1 MLKGLIGQEALLKQE
16 LAAARRNS
24 ERADK
29 LNVEYLKNIVLS
41 SLDLCLLSI
50 SLLLSFS
57 VRFDPSTLLTSI
69 SQFSIG
75 IGLWVVLH

>member
-41 SLDLCLLSI
+41 FLI
-50 SLLLSFS
+50 K
-57 VRFDPSTLLTSI
+57 VNPEPNPKTLTLT
-69 SQFSIG
+69 
-75 IGLWVVLH
+75 LTLKP

>member
-1 MLKGLIGQEALLKQE
+1 VLKGLIGQEALLKQE

-41 SLDLCLLSI
+41 FLI
-50 SLLLSFS
+50 K
-57 VRFDPSTLLTSI
+57 VKG
-69 SQFSIG
+69 QG
-75 IGLWVVLH
+75 

>member
-29 LNVEYLKNIVLS
+29 LNVEYLKNIVLAF
-41 SLDLCLLSI
+41 LI
-50 SLLLSFS
+50 K
-57 VRFDPSTLLTSI
+57 VRVRVRVRVRARVRVRVKY
-69 SQFSIG
+69 G
-75 IGLWVVLH
+75 R

>member
-41 SLDLCLLSI
+41 FLIKVRARASIRLDEKCS
-50 SLLLSFS
+50 
-57 VRFDPSTLLTSI
+57 
-69 SQFSIG
+69 
-75 IGLWVVLH
+75 